1 MKQTEYFEIYGQ
13 ENKVGKFDKSLYGFK
28 QSLSN
33 NMKIL
38 TT

>member
-1 MKQTEYFEIYGQ
+1 MKQTEYFVIYGQ
-13 ENKVGKFDKSLYGFK
+13 ENKVGKFE
-28 QSLSN
+28 QSSSN